1 MRVTV
6 VQATAVQQI
15 GNTGSSTG
23 NRKDNEPRT
32 GGSSHVELYA
42 TLAMIAGLSYVLL
55 YFEPERKGMT
65 EERKKELVS
74 RLTGWAK
81 HRGRLCKFLALAII
95 FLILLYYHAIGKKP
109 LEEPVTL

>member
-1 MRVTV
+1 M
-6 VQATAVQQI
+6 
-15 GNTGSSTG
+15 
-23 NRKDNEPRT
+23 
-32 GGSSHVELYA
+32 ELYA

-55 YFEPERKGMT
+55 YFESERKGMT

-95 FLILLYYHAIGKKP
+95 FLILLYYHAIGKKL